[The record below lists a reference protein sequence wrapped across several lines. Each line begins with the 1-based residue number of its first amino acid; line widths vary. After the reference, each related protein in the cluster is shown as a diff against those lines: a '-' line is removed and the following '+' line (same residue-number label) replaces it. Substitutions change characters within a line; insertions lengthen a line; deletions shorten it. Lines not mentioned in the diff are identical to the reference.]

1 MPKIR
6 RLFARLGAAL
16 PRGFSS
22 RTCVALEGDTH
33 GHIECVA
40 SVPWRWRW
48 RATAGAVETT
58 GQARG
63 LGRAIA
69 DANDALAQLAA
80 TPPATTPRG
89 AVTEATSVEPAVVPP
104 PPPPAEPSATRAVA
118 PARAGTL
125 TRVRT
130 AARRRLPNPRF
141 WIEQTGGVRIVC
153 RPGRPGSGYRWSVTD
168 LSARSSG
175 TASSFD
181 DAIGQ
186 ARAAVDELVRPAQY
200 ADVIEATACFLREQ
214 GDDRRAVLLF
224 HIAQD
229 LRGTTA
235 DE

>member
-1 MPKIR
+1 
-6 RLFARLGAAL
+6 
-16 PRGFSS
+16 
-22 RTCVALEGDTH
+22 
-33 GHIECVA
+33 
-40 SVPWRWRW
+40 
-48 RATAGAVETT
+48 
-58 GQARG
+58 
-63 LGRAIA
+63 
-69 DANDALAQLAA
+69 
-80 TPPATTPRG
+80 
-89 AVTEATSVEPAVVPP
+89 
-104 PPPPAEPSATRAVA
+104 
-118 PARAGTL
+118 
-125 TRVRT
+125 
-130 AARRRLPNPRF
+130 
-141 WIEQTGGVRIVC
+141 VC